1 MRGNTFK
8 RLISLALC
16 AAMLV
21 AAAVPV
27 FAEEQTVTSSD
38 GSAGGTSSGYNKTT
52 LADLS
57 DQLSLISYSQY
68 LENHAGVS
76 AGTKEIVINAADY
89 DEKATTAKN
98 ITKESGV
105 YGLEDEVVLTDDAGK
120 ITWSFNV
127 EEEGMYSIKVDY
139 APYSSRKTNIERI
152 FYINDEVPFSQAR
165 YMNFLK
171 TWTFNYVEQE
181 DGTVRFESDRGT
193 LEWQADGNVQAD
205 YTLTESAPTS
215 ASEALEQARRLC
227 SRWGF
232 QAEQAG
238 WTAEDTVV
246 TLTGSV
252 AGLPVHNRR
261 LTLDFSAGDGSVSL
275 VGLWSFGTPYTTANG
290 ISITCSA
297 ADALLQFA
305 AESGETGTIESMTAG
320 YRMQTD
326 SSRRIRLTPTWKI
339 DTETCEYLV
348 DCDKKTIIG
357 EEN

>member
-1 MRGNTFK
+1 MQWDKVKNILIAILLTINLFLLGNLAVRGWQSH
-8 RLISLALC
+8 RR
-16 AAMLV
+16 
-21 AAAVPV
+21 
-27 FAEEQTVTSSD
+27 TSELE
-38 GSAGGTSSGYNKTT
+38 ANLRT
-52 LADLS
+52 L
-57 DQLSLISYSQY
+57 
-68 LENHAGVS
+68 VS
-76 AGTKEIVINAADY
+76 ARGMQLD
-89 DEKATTAKN
+89 TAF
-98 ITKESGV
+98 S
-105 YGLEDEVVLTDDAGK
+105 LPED
-120 ITWSFNV
+120 I
-127 EEEGMYSIKVDY
+127 
-139 APYSSRKTNIERI
+139 
-152 FYINDEVPFSQAR
+152 
-165 YMNFLK
+165 
-171 TWTFNYVEQE
+171 
-181 DGTVRFESDRGT
+181 T

-232 QAEQAG
+232 QAEQAS

-246 TLTGSV
+246 TLTGAV

-305 AESGETGTIESMTAG
+305 AESGETGKIESMTAG

-339 DTETCEYLV
+339 DTETGEYLV

>member
-1 MRGNTFK
+1 MQWDK
-8 RLISLALC
+8 
-16 AAMLV
+16 V
-21 AAAVPV
+21 
-27 FAEEQTVTSSD
+27 
-38 GSAGGTSSGYNKTT
+38 
-52 LADLS
+52 
-57 DQLSLISYSQY
+57 
-68 LENHAGVS
+68 
-76 AGTKEIVINAADY
+76 
-89 DEKATTAKN
+89 KN
-98 ITKESGV
+98 ILIAILLTINLFLLGNLAVRGWQSHRRTSE
-105 YGLEDEVVLTDDAGK
+105 LEANLRT
-120 ITWSFNV
+120 
-127 EEEGMYSIKVDY
+127 
-139 APYSSRKTNIERI
+139 
-152 FYINDEVPFSQAR
+152 
-165 YMNFLK
+165 
-171 TWTFNYVEQE
+171 
-181 DGTVRFESDRGT
+181 
-193 LEWQADGNVQAD
+193 QADGNVQAD

-232 QAEQAG
+232 QAEQAS

-305 AESGETGTIESMTAG
+305 AESGETGKIESMTAG

-339 DTETCEYLV
+339 DTETGEYLV

>member
-1 MRGNTFK
+1 MQLDTAFSFPEDITLPELSLDRSRADEEKKSQPPCWANTLNAPS
-8 RLISLALC
+8 RRTARCALR
-16 AAMLV
+16 ATGV
-21 AAAVPV
+21 R
-27 FAEEQTVTSSD
+27 
-38 GSAGGTSSGYNKTT
+38 SSGRR
-52 LADLS
+52 
-57 DQLSLISYSQY
+57 
-68 LENHAGVS
+68 
-76 AGTKEIVINAADY
+76 
-89 DEKATTAKN
+89 TA
-98 ITKESGV
+98 
-105 YGLEDEVVLTDDAGK
+105 
-120 ITWSFNV
+120 
-127 EEEGMYSIKVDY
+127 M
-139 APYSSRKTNIERI
+139 
-152 FYINDEVPFSQAR
+152 
-165 YMNFLK
+165 
-171 TWTFNYVEQE
+171 
-181 DGTVRFESDRGT
+181 
-193 LEWQADGNVQAD
+193 QAD

-215 ASEALEQARRLC
+215 TSEALELARRLC

-339 DTETCEYLV
+339 DTETGEYLV
-348 DCDKKTIIG
+348 DCDKKDDYR
-357 EEN
+357 

>member
-1 MRGNTFK
+1 MQWDKVKNILIAILLTINLFLLGNLAVRGWQSHRRTSELEANLRTLVSARGMQLDTAFSFPEDIT
-8 RLISLALC
+8 LPELSLDRSRADEEKIA
-16 AAMLV
+16 AAMLGEH
-21 AAAVPV
+21 
-27 FAEEQTVTSSD
+27 AERT
-38 GSAGGTSSGYNKTT
+38 
-52 LADLS
+52 
-57 DQLSLISYSQY
+57 
-68 LENHAGVS
+68 
-76 AGTKEIVINAADY
+76 
-89 DEKATTAKN
+89 
-98 ITKESGV
+98 
-105 YGLEDEVVLTDDAGK
+105 
-120 ITWSFNV
+120 
-127 EEEGMYSIKVDY
+127 
-139 APYSSRKTNIERI
+139 
-152 FYINDEVPFSQAR
+152 
-165 YMNFLK
+165 
-171 TWTFNYVEQE
+171 EQE

-215 ASEALEQARRLC
+215 VSEALEQARRLC

-232 QAEQAG
+232 QAEQAD
-238 WTAEDTVV
+238 WTAEETVV

-261 LTLDFSAGDGSVSL
+261 LTL
-275 VGLWSFGTPYTTANG
+275 NG

-339 DTETCEYLV
+339 DTETGEYLV

>member
-1 MRGNTFK
+1 
-8 RLISLALC
+8 
-16 AAMLV
+16 
-21 AAAVPV
+21 
-27 FAEEQTVTSSD
+27 
-38 GSAGGTSSGYNKTT
+38 
-52 LADLS
+52 
-57 DQLSLISYSQY
+57 
-68 LENHAGVS
+68 
-76 AGTKEIVINAADY
+76 
-89 DEKATTAKN
+89 
-98 ITKESGV
+98 
-105 YGLEDEVVLTDDAGK
+105 
-120 ITWSFNV
+120 
-127 EEEGMYSIKVDY
+127 
-139 APYSSRKTNIERI
+139 
-152 FYINDEVPFSQAR
+152 
-165 YMNFLK
+165 
-171 TWTFNYVEQE
+171 
-181 DGTVRFESDRGT
+181 

-232 QAEQAG
+232 QAEQAS

-305 AESGETGTIESMTAG
+305 AESGETGKIESMTAG

-339 DTETCEYLV
+339 DTETGEYLV

>member
-1 MRGNTFK
+1 
-8 RLISLALC
+8 
-16 AAMLV
+16 MLGEH
-21 AAAVPV
+21 
-27 FAEEQTVTSSD
+27 AERT
-38 GSAGGTSSGYNKTT
+38 
-52 LADLS
+52 
-57 DQLSLISYSQY
+57 
-68 LENHAGVS
+68 
-76 AGTKEIVINAADY
+76 
-89 DEKATTAKN
+89 
-98 ITKESGV
+98 
-105 YGLEDEVVLTDDAGK
+105 
-120 ITWSFNV
+120 
-127 EEEGMYSIKVDY
+127 
-139 APYSSRKTNIERI
+139 
-152 FYINDEVPFSQAR
+152 
-165 YMNFLK
+165 
-171 TWTFNYVEQE
+171 EQE
-181 DGTVRFESDRGT
+181 DGTVCFESDRGT

-232 QAEQAG
+232 QAEQAD

-246 TLTGSV
+246 TLT
-252 AGLPVHNRR
+252 
-261 LTLDFSAGDGSVSL
+261 GSVSL

-339 DTETCEYLV
+339 DTETGEYLV